1 MRESRTLCAVARK
14 ACGRSK
20 FSGENN
26 GVNSAWYLILE
37 AIDEASGE
45 KELREVVASKRKNN
59 HNKTCKHEME
69 EYSTNFFFSIFFYIY

>member
-45 KELREVVASKRKNN
+45 KELREVVASKRKN
-59 HNKTCKHEME
+59 KHKRLIR
-69 EYSTNFFFSIFFYIY
+69 S